1 MKLNKIL
8 SIITVLGIV
17 SSSIISCTKTEEIN
31 PNDKNSIT
39 LAFENKV
46 GDKALVLGTGAYKN
60 ASGEDFTITT
70 LNYFISNVSFKKEDG
85 TVVKFPNNYF
95 LVRQSVATSLVAE
108 LKDIPAGNYKE
119 VTFTV
124 GVDSLK
130 SISDV
135 SQRIGVLDPASYGND
150 NMYWAW
156 NSGYIFTKIEGIS
169 SVAPTNSAG
178 LKKFEYHVGGF
189 GGRTSTTVN
198 NLRTVTLSLA
208 DMATVRAN
216 IAPEVHLFVDV
227 AKVFDGV
234 TTLKLA
240 TTNVVHSMATATP
253 IANNVAKIFSIDHV
267 HNDVH

>member
-1 MKLNKIL
+1 M
-8 SIITVLGIV
+8 
-17 SSSIISCTKTEEIN
+17 
-31 PNDKNSIT
+31 
-39 LAFENKV
+39 
-46 GDKALVLGTGAYKN
+46 
-60 ASGEDFTITT
+60 
-70 LNYFISNVSFKKEDG
+70 
-85 TVVKFPNNYF
+85 VKFPNNYF

-189 GGRTSTTVN
+189 GGRTSVTKN

-253 IANNVAKIFSIDHV
+253 IANNIAKIFSIDHV
-267 HNDVH
+267 HNDVQ

>member
-1 MKLNKIL
+1 MKTNKIL
-8 SIITVLGIV
+8 SVIAVLGIL
-17 SSSIISCTKTEEIN
+17 SFSIISCKKTEEIN
-31 PNDKNSIT
+31 PNDKNSIS
-39 LAFENKV
+39 LYFGNRV
-46 GDKALVLGTGAYKN
+46 GNSDLVLGTGSYKN

-70 LNYFISNVSFKKEDG
+70 LNYFISNISFKKSDG

-95 LVRQSVATSLVAE
+95 LVRQADATTLETV
-108 LKDIPAGNYKE
+108 LKDIPVGDYKE
-119 VTFTV
+119 VTFMV

-135 SQRIGVLDPASYGND
+135 SQRIGVLDPTSYSND

-189 GGRTSTTVN
+189 GGRTSVTKS
-198 NLRTVTLSLA
+198 NLRTVTLALP
-208 DMATVRAN
+208 DLATVRTN
-216 IAPEVHLFVDV
+216 IAPEVHVYVDV
-227 AKVFDGV
+227 SKVFDGV

-240 TTNVVHSMATATP
+240 TTTLVHGIDAAVP
-253 IANNVAKIFSIDHV
+253 IANNVAKIFSVNHV
-267 HNDVH
+267 HNDVQ